1 VGVAWQVQLL
11 EKRDAVSVAM
21 ESTLQATQAQPRE
34 RRVEVWVEGD
44 MDSVVQD
51 ELREKRDAGFVADE
65 QLQATPLQV
74 RLEPIP
80 QATQGQI

>member
-1 VGVAWQVQLL
+1 MMMFQVF
-11 EKRDAVSVAM
+11 R
-21 ESTLQATQAQPRE
+21 
-34 RRVEVWVEGD
+34 GD